1 MLNTRQCISIS
12 RPAVILT
19 RMGSSI
25 APIDL
30 AVICQLEHQGILI
43 LGSGSPESVRK
54 TQPPASVYAERICE
68 VIQEAVADL
77 SVCVG
82 VSKRDRRVFLK
93 GKLKMIVGGL

>member
-1 MLNTRQCISIS
+1 MLE
-12 RPAVILT
+12 RPNSL
-19 RMGSSI
+19 
-25 APIDL
+25 
-30 AVICQLEHQGILI
+30 LI
-43 LGSGSPESVRK
+43 N
-54 TQPPASVYAERICE
+54 VYAERRCE